1 MSNPA
6 VPSLNTSN
14 LSIKT
19 TSRHAR
25 RNKKL
30 ANACLT
36 LLACVGLL
44 GLATTT
50 YLTISEMKR
59 NKTEVELEQQKAL
72 AVEDLIATK
81 VISDSLEIN
90 DNENDNMTLLSLN
103 SKPSGASVYLNGFYI
118 GDTPINEKKFKK
130 SNENIELVMVKED
143 HEVARRLIKLV
154 DEIYSDTLTLAPKII
169 EQTPSHH
176 KAVAKEG
183 VVANKAVVITQPAPA
198 QKKKTTAAKKNSAA
212 AQAPAQDD
220 IGIVLPD

>member
-1 MSNPA
+1 
-6 VPSLNTSN
+6 
-14 LSIKT
+14 
-19 TSRHAR
+19 
-25 RNKKL
+25 
-30 ANACLT
+30 
-36 LLACVGLL
+36 
-44 GLATTT
+44 
-50 YLTISEMKR
+50 
-59 NKTEVELEQQKAL
+59 
-72 AVEDLIATK
+72 
-81 VISDSLEIN
+81 
-90 DNENDNMTLLSLN
+90 MTLLSLN

-220 IGIVLPD
+220 MGIVLPD